1 MEISAEQLQ
10 KMQEVD
16 IQTVDIDTLT
26 DLQEIEIDE
35 KAPVEEKMAALMR
48 QTSNLY
54 VYRVGDY
61 AVKICYQEDGPT
73 IDEKME
79 EYIKE
84 LAQLHI

>member
-1 MEISAEQLQ
+1 MEISDEQLQ
-10 KMQEVD
+10 KMQETD

-26 DLQEIEIDE
+26 DLQEIQIDE
-35 KAPVEEKMAALMR
+35 KAPVEEKLQALMR
-48 QTSNLY
+48 QTNNLY

-61 AVKICYQEDGPT
+61 AVKICYEEEGPT

-79 EYIKE
+79 QYINE

>member
-1 MEISAEQLQ
+1 MELSAGQLQ
-10 KMQEVD
+10 KMQEAD
-16 IQTVDIDTLT
+16 IQTVNISTLT
-26 DLQEIEIDE
+26 DLQDIKIDQ
-35 KAPVEEKMAALMR
+35 KAPLAEKLESLMQ

-79 EYIKE
+79 QYIKE